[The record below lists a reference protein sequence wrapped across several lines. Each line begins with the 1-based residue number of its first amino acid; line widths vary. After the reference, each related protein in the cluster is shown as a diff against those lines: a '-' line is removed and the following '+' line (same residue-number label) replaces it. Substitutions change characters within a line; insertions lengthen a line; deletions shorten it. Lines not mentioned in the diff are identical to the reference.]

1 MPRVNKKWL
10 SRQIA
15 GLHSGT
21 VLLRKEISNEAL
33 HTVRVAIKALK
44 SMLLQQGLS
53 KKEYKKNFAGIA
65 LLFRTCAVS
74 RDCRI
79 MIEKLHSLPAF
90 EWCIEFEKQIK
101 NQLTNADRS
110 VKELLNEKKFQF
122 QMEGELC
129 ALRKQQKEKLLS
141 LSPLRKACRQT
152 LVEQPELWHEW
163 RKKIKAF
170 GYMQTAIGTPTNNE
184 KNKEFQALQHTIGEW
199 HDWQNIIAWLR
210 QHPSTCPLPNYDLLR
225 QQAESQGAFLHREIE
240 HIARSI
246 SL

>member
-33 HTVRVAIKALK
+33 HKVRVAIKALK

-53 KKEYKKNFAGIA
+53 KKQYKKDFAGIA
-65 LLFRTCAVS
+65 LLFSTSAVS

-90 EWCIEFEKQIK
+90 EWCIEIEKELK
-101 NQLTNADRS
+101 KQLTTADRS
-110 VKELLNEKKFQF
+110 VKDLLREKKFQIR
-122 QMEGELC
+122 MDGELC
-129 ALRKQQKEKLLS
+129 ALRIRQKEKILS
-141 LSPLRKACRQT
+141 LSHLRKACGQT
-152 LVEQPELWHEW
+152 LQRQPELWHNW

-170 GYMQTAIGTPTNNE
+170 GYMQAAIGTPINTE
-184 KNKEFQALQHTIGEW
+184 KIEQLQALQHTIGEW
-199 HDWQNIIAWLR
+199 HDWQNIVAWLR
-210 QHPSTCPLPNYDLLR
+210 QHPATCPLPNYDLLR
-225 QQAESQGAFLHREIE
+225 QQAESQEAFLQREIE
-240 HIARSI
+240 HIARAI
-246 SL
+246 SH